1 MFHVK
6 HSSFLN
12 KKTEKR
18 EAQSELRSKEKMKN
32 GSLKQKGKESNKE
45 IMKKAEKSSNTMLHV
60 NINI

>member
-18 EAQSELRSKEKMKN
+18 EMQSELRSKEKMKN
-32 GSLKQKGKESNKE
+32 DSLK
-45 IMKKAEKSSNTMLHV
+45 
-60 NINI
+60 